1 MGILTKFLIKKNIDL
16 KVIEIDHESS
26 NFLKI
31 KYPELKNKIIDGDF
45 LKLDLNS
52 VFNSHIPGF

>member
-31 KYPELKNKIIDGDF
+31 EYPELKNKIIDGDF
-45 LKLDLNS
+45 FKA
-52 VFNSHIPGF
+52 